1 LEAEL
6 IGIYGATGFIGR
18 HVVRHLLSV
27 GSTIRVVSRRI
38 PAHMHQDLEGCR
50 DVREI
55 DLKDRFHIADSLEG
69 VDIAIQMISSS
80 SPGFGNA
87 HIIEDIHD
95 NILPHVAFVEE
106 CVRNGV
112 RRLIFLSS
120 GGTVYGH
127 PISVPIAETHPTEP
141 INSHGLTK
149 LVVEKYLR
157 LYEAMSSL
165 ECVVLRLANPYGPG
179 QMLRKGQ
186 GLIPA
191 LLTCLRNQQPVRIFG
206 DGSAERDYVYID
218 DVCEAIACAVTV
230 PDLRGITL
238 NIGSGE
244 GRSVT
249 DIVGAIETILGR
261 SVDRISVP
269 ARPADVQ
276 RNVLDITLARERLGW
291 EPRVSFS
298 HGLRRTLRSEGWT
311 DA

>member
-1 LEAEL
+1 
-6 IGIYGATGFIGR
+6 
-18 HVVRHLLSV
+18 
-27 GSTIRVVSRRI
+27 
-38 PAHMHQDLEGCR
+38 MHRDFGGCGE
-50 DVREI
+50 VREV
-55 DLKDRFHIADSLEG
+55 DLKDRFHIADSLG
-69 VDIAIQMISSS
+69 GIDTAIQMISSS
-80 SPGFGNA
+80 SPGLGNA

-95 NILPHVAFVEE
+95 NVLPHVAFVEE

-127 PISVPIAETHPTEP
+127 PISVPITETHPTEP

-149 LVVEKYLR
+149 LMIEKYMR
-157 LYEAMSSL
+157 LYEAMSNL

-179 QMLRKGQ
+179 QVLRKAQ

-218 DVCEAIACAVTV
+218 DVCDAIVRAVTV
-230 PDLRGITL
+230 PDLRGTTL

-244 GRSVT
+244 SRSIA
-249 DIVGAIETILGR
+249 DIVGAIEMILGR
-261 SVDRISVP
+261 SVDRIFVS

-298 HGLRRTLRSEGWT
+298 HGLRRTLRTEGWIG
-311 DA
+311 A